1 MTDFI
6 RHFFLTMLEITRE
19 TYKYYDIIF
28 TGDTMASNLFEK
40 LNPQQ
45 AEAVRIVSG
54 PVMAVAGAGSGKT
67 RVLTNRVAY
76 LIDEIGIPANR
87 ILAITFTNRAAEEM
101 KSRVFKLIK
110 MPLKGIWIS
119 TFHAM
124 GAKILRN
131 DIHHLGY
138 ESNFQIIDD
147 DDTVIIT
154 KNILKDLNYDPKQY
168 NPKALANLV
177 EAAKG
182 DPIVLEIQTNPFK
195 KILSEVFEE
204 YQKYLR
210 KNNLV
215 DFQDLLVLVIKLFR
229 EFPEVLKKYQSW
241 FEYIM
246 VDEFQDTND
255 LQYDIVHLLAEKH
268 QNIFIVG
275 DEDQSIYAFRGA
287 NIQNIRKFMR
297 DFPNHHK
304 IILNQNYRS
313 KRTIL
318 DAANSVIKHNRN
330 RIPKD
335 LFSQLG
341 QGDKII
347 HYKAENDD
355 EEAYFVYD
363 RIKQFFK
370 SGSSYKDIAI
380 LYRNNSMSRK
390 FEDVLLK
397 YNIPY
402 KVIGNISF
410 YKRKEI
416 KDIIAYLR
424 LIVNLNDDYAFARVY
439 NEPKRGIGQTSF
451 EKIQEYAK
459 DHQLK
464 IMDCIDE
471 GVDFLVGKSTAQKLQ
486 DFKKIISDLLLEIED
501 VNLLVTFE
509 NLLARSGYLQAL
521 QKEAISG
528 EKMLEAERRIENIQ
542 EFKTIILEKIKEYDA
557 IKNYDILV
565 NILNE
570 LALRSEAEDLL
581 ENDEYVSLMT
591 MHSAKGLEFK
601 VIFLT
606 CFEQTLFPSNQS
618 LLERNDVEEERRLFY
633 VGLTRAKE
641 YVYITNAKSRFMY
654 GHYQSNLDSEFLAE
668 IPQDLVE
675 HQGIMKRQN
684 TFSNFTKKEEK
695 TVIDTLSSYTPTKNQ
710 FSIGD
715 KVKHITFGEGV
726 VVMIDK
732 DKATIAFKAEYGI
745 KVLMKDHPS
754 IQKI

>member
-1 MTDFI
+1 M
-6 RHFFLTMLEITRE
+6 FLLEKTGHII
-19 TYKYYDIIF
+19 KDYDIIF
-28 TGDTMASNLFEK
+28 TGDTMASKLFEN

-138 ESNFQIIDD
+138 DSNFQIIDD

-168 NPKALANLV
+168 NPKVLSNLI
-177 EAAKG
+177 EDAKA
-182 DPIVLEIQTNPFK
+182 DPIVIEIQSQPFK
-195 KILSEVFEE
+195 KILGEVFEE
-204 YQKYLR
+204 YQRYLK

-215 DFQDLLVLVIKLFR
+215 DFQDLLVLVIRLFK
-229 EFPEVLKKYQSW
+229 EFPDVLKKYQSW

-255 LQYDIVHLLAEKH
+255 LQYDIVYLLAQKH
-268 QNIFIVG
+268 ENIFIVG

-341 QGDKII
+341 QGEKII
-347 HYKAENDD
+347 HYKAESDD
-355 EEAYFVYD
+355 EEAYYVYD
-363 RIKQFFK
+363 RIKQFYK
-370 SGSSYKDIAI
+370 TGSSYKDIAI

-416 KDIIAYLR
+416 KDIISYLR
-424 LIVNLNDDYAFARVY
+424 LIVNPHDDYAFARVY

-464 IMDCIDE
+464 IMDCIDQ
-471 GVDFLVGKSTAQKLQ
+471 GVDFLVGKSTALKLVE
-486 DFKKIISDLLLEIED
+486 FKKMIENLLSEIEN
-501 VNLLVTFE
+501 VNLLVTYE
-509 NLLARSGYLQAL
+509 NLLNNSGYLNSL
-521 QKEAISG
+521 QKEAVSG
-528 EKMLEAERRIENIQ
+528 EKMLEAERRIENLQ
-542 EFKTIILEKIKEYDA
+542 EFKTIILEKIKEFDLM
-557 IKNYDILV
+557 KNYDILV

-570 LALRSEAEDLL
+570 LALRAEAEDLL

-601 VIFLT
+601 VVFLT

-654 GHYQSNLDSEFLAE
+654 GHYQSNPDSEFLGE
-668 IPQDLVE
+668 ISQDLVD
-675 HQGIMKRQN
+675 HQGIMKRQHS
-684 TFSNFTKKEEK
+684 FANFNKKEEK
-695 TVIDTLSSYTPTKNQ
+695 TATETVSSYAPTKNQ

-732 DKATIAFKAEYGI
+732 DKVTIAFKAEYGI

>member
-1 MTDFI
+1 
-6 RHFFLTMLEITRE
+6 MLEITRE

-715 KVKHITFGEGV
+715 KVKHITFGEGI

>member
-1 MTDFI
+1 M
-6 RHFFLTMLEITRE
+6 FLLEKTGHII
-19 TYKYYDIIF
+19 KYYDIIF
-28 TGDTMASNLFEK
+28 TGDTMASKLFEN

-138 ESNFQIIDD
+138 DSNFQIIDD

-168 NPKALANLV
+168 NPKVLSNLI
-177 EAAKG
+177 EDAKA
-182 DPIVLEIQTNPFK
+182 DPIVIEIQSQPFK
-195 KILSEVFEE
+195 KILGEVFEE
-204 YQKYLR
+204 YQRYLK

-215 DFQDLLVLVIKLFR
+215 DFQDLLVLVIRLFK
-229 EFPEVLKKYQSW
+229 EFPDVLKKYQSW

-255 LQYDIVHLLAEKH
+255 LQYDIVYLLAQKH
-268 QNIFIVG
+268 ENIFIVG

-341 QGDKII
+341 QGEKII
-347 HYKAENDD
+347 HYKAESDD
-355 EEAYFVYD
+355 EEAYYVYD
-363 RIKQFFK
+363 RIKQFYK
-370 SGSSYKDIAI
+370 TGSSYKDIAI

-416 KDIIAYLR
+416 KDIISYLR
-424 LIVNLNDDYAFARVY
+424 LIVNPHDDYAFARVY

-464 IMDCIDE
+464 IMDCIDQ
-471 GVDFLVGKSTAQKLQ
+471 GVDFLVGKSTALKLVE
-486 DFKKIISDLLLEIED
+486 FKKMIENLLSEIEN
-501 VNLLVTFE
+501 VNLLVTYE
-509 NLLARSGYLQAL
+509 NLLNNSGYLNSL
-521 QKEAISG
+521 QKEAVSG
-528 EKMLEAERRIENIQ
+528 EKMLEAERRIENLQ
-542 EFKTIILEKIKEYDA
+542 EFKTIILEKIKEFDLM
-557 IKNYDILV
+557 KNYDILV

-570 LALRSEAEDLL
+570 LALRAEAEDLL

-601 VIFLT
+601 VVFLT

-654 GHYQSNLDSEFLAE
+654 GHYQSNPDSEFLGE
-668 IPQDLVE
+668 ISQDLVD
-675 HQGIMKRQN
+675 HQGIMKRQHS
-684 TFSNFTKKEEK
+684 FANFNKKEEK
-695 TVIDTLSSYTPTKNQ
+695 SATETVSSYAPTKNQ

-732 DKATIAFKAEYGI
+732 DKVTIAFKAEYGI

>member
-1 MTDFI
+1 M
-6 RHFFLTMLEITRE
+6 
-19 TYKYYDIIF
+19 
-28 TGDTMASNLFEK
+28 GDTMASKLFEN

-101 KSRVFKLIK
+101 RSRVFKLIK

-138 ESNFQIIDD
+138 ENNFQIIDD
-147 DDTVIIT
+147 DDTIIIT
-154 KNILKDLNYDPKQY
+154 KNILKELNYDPKQY
-168 NPKALANLV
+168 NPRALANLV

-182 DPIVLEIQTNPFK
+182 DPIVLEIQTQPFK
-195 KILSEVFEE
+195 KILGEVFEE
-204 YQKYLR
+204 YQKYLK

-215 DFQDLLVLVIKLFR
+215 DFQDLLVLVIKLF
-229 EFPEVLKKYQSW
+229 EGFPEVLKKYQTW

-255 LQYDIVHLLAEKH
+255 LQYDIVHLLAKNH
-268 QNIFIVG
+268 KNLFIVG

-297 DFPNHHK
+297 DFPDYHK

-318 DAANSVIKHNRN
+318 DAANAVIRNNRN

-341 QGDKII
+341 QGEKII
-347 HYKAENDD
+347 HFKAETDD
-355 EEAYFVYD
+355 EEAYYVYD
-363 RIKQFFK
+363 RIKQFYK
-370 SGSSYKDIAI
+370 TGTSYKDIAI

-416 KDIIAYLR
+416 KDIISYLR
-424 LIVNLNDDYAFARVY
+424 LIVNPQDDYAFARVY
-439 NEPKRGIGQTSF
+439 NEPKRGIGLTSF

-464 IMDCIDE
+464 VMDCIE
-471 GVDFLVGKSTAQKLQ
+471 LGVDFLVGKSTAQKLL
-486 DFKKIISDLLLEIED
+486 DFKKMIDELLLDIEN
-501 VNLLVTFE
+501 VNLLVTYE
-509 NLLARSGYLQAL
+509 NLLNNSGYLNAL
-521 QKEAISG
+521 QKEATSS
-528 EKMLEAERRIENIQ
+528 EKMLEAQRRIENLQ
-542 EFKTIILEKIKEYDA
+542 EFKTIILEKIKEYDVM
-557 IKNYDILV
+557 KNYDMLV

-570 LALRSEAEDLL
+570 LALRAEAEDLL

-601 VIFLT
+601 VLFLT

-641 YVYITNAKSRFMY
+641 NVYITNAKSRFMY
-654 GHYQSNLDSEFLAE
+654 GHYQSNPDSEFLSE
-668 IPQDLVE
+668 IPEGLVN

-684 TFSNFTKKEEK
+684 AFVHFTKKEEK
-695 TVIDTLSSYTPTKNQ
+695 AIMDTVSSYTPTKNQ

-715 KVKHITFGEGV
+715 KVKHVTFGDGV
-726 VVMIDK
+726 VVMLDRDK
-732 DKATIAFKAEYGI
+732 VTIAFKAEFGI

>member
-1 MTDFI
+1 M
-6 RHFFLTMLEITRE
+6 FLLEKTGNII
-19 TYKYYDIIF
+19 KYYDIIF
-28 TGDTMASNLFEK
+28 TGDTMASKLFDN

-67 RVLTNRVAY
+67 RVLTNRVAF

-138 ESNFQIIDD
+138 DNNFQIIDD
-147 DDTVIIT
+147 DDTIIIT

-168 NPKALANLV
+168 NPKVLANLI
-177 EAAKG
+177 EDAKA
-182 DPIVLEIQTNPFK
+182 DPIVLEIQSQPFK
-195 KILSEVFEE
+195 KVLGEVFDE
-204 YQKYLR
+204 YQKYLK

-215 DFQDLLVLVIKLFR
+215 DFQDLLVLVIRLFK
-229 EFPEVLKKYQSW
+229 EFPDVLKKYQSW

-255 LQYDIVHLLAEKH
+255 LQYEIVYLLAQKH
-268 QNIFIVG
+268 ENLFIVG

-297 DFPNHHK
+297 DFPKHHK

-318 DAANSVIKHNRN
+318 DAANSVIKNNRN

-341 QGDKII
+341 QGEKII
-347 HYKAENDD
+347 HYKAESDD
-355 EEAYFVYD
+355 EEAYYVYD
-363 RIKQFFK
+363 RIKQFYK
-370 SGSSYKDIAI
+370 TGTSYKDIAI

-416 KDIIAYLR
+416 KDIISYLR
-424 LIVNLNDDYAFARVY
+424 LIVNPHDDYAFARVY

-451 EKIQEYAK
+451 EKILEYAK

-464 IMDCIDE
+464 IMDCIE
-471 GVDFLVGKSTAQKLQ
+471 QGVDFLVGKTTALKLVE
-486 DFKKIISDLLLEIED
+486 FKKMIDNLLADIEN
-501 VNLLVTFE
+501 VNLLVTYE
-509 NLLARSGYLQAL
+509 NLLNNSGYLNSL
-521 QKEAISG
+521 QKEASSG
-528 EKMLEAERRIENIQ
+528 EKMLEAERRIENLQ
-542 EFKTIILEKIKEYDA
+542 EFKTIILEKIKEFDLM
-557 IKNYDILV
+557 KNYDILV

-570 LALRSEAEDLL
+570 LALRAEAEDLL

-601 VIFLT
+601 VVFLT

-618 LLERNDVEEERRLFY
+618 LIERNDVEEERRLFY

-654 GHYQSNLDSEFLAE
+654 GHYQSNPDSEFLGE
-668 IPQDLVE
+668 ISQDLVD
-675 HQGIMKRQN
+675 HQGIMKRQHSF
-684 TFSNFTKKEEK
+684 TNFNKKEEK
-695 TVIDTLSSYTPTKNQ
+695 SATESVSSYTPTKNQ

-732 DKATIAFKAEYGI
+732 DKVTIAFKAEYGI

>member
-1 MTDFI
+1 M
-6 RHFFLTMLEITRE
+6 
-19 TYKYYDIIF
+19 
-28 TGDTMASNLFEK
+28 GDTMASNLFEK

-147 DDTVIIT
+147 DDAVIIT

-182 DPIVLEIQTNPFK
+182 DPIVLEIQTQPFK
-195 KILSEVFEE
+195 KILGEVFEE

-268 QNIFIVG
+268 QNLFIVG

-355 EEAYFVYD
+355 EEAYYVYD

-397 YNIPY
+397 YNVPY

-424 LIVNLNDDYAFARVY
+424 LIVNPNDDYAFARVY

-486 DFKKIISDLLLEIED
+486 DFKKMISDLLLKIED

-509 NLLARSGYLQAL
+509 NLLAQSGYLQAL
-521 QKEAISG
+521 QKEAVSG

-557 IKNYDILV
+557 IKNYEILV
-565 NILNE
+565 NILSE

-618 LLERNDVEEERRLFY
+618 LLERNDIEEERRLFY

-641 YVYITNAKSRFMY
+641 YVYITNAKQRFMY
-654 GHYQSNLDSEFLAE
+654 GHYQSNPDSEFLDE
-668 IPQDLVE
+668 IPQDLIE

-684 TFSNFTKKEEK
+684 AFANFPRKEEK
-695 TVIDTLSSYTPTKNQ
+695 TVVEPVPSYTPTRNQ

-715 KVKHITFGEGV
+715 KVKHITFGEGI

-754 IQKI
+754 IQKL